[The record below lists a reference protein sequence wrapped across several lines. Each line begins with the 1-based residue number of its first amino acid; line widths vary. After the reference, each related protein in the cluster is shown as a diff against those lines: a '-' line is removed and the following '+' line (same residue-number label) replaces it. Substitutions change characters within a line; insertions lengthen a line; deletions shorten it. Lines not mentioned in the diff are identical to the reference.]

1 MLLYFSILF
10 QTKHIF
16 LQMRQITEIQ
26 RAVFLEIKSKIPE
39 NVSFV
44 HEIAELL
51 TLSYDSAYRRIRGE
65 KILSLEELQKIS
77 RHYQISID
85 AHFQVDVGKIAFDN
99 LSISSQ
105 NFSISHWLQKI
116 LDDINKILQVSE
128 KSIIY
133 AAKDAPF
140 MHFFQIPEIAA
151 FKVFLWQKTL
161 FQFKEYHDKKF
172 SLSDYDDELQKIGKK
187 ILIASTKIPTIEI
200 WNEDTFG
207 IFIRQME
214 YYWISGL
221 FRDENDI
228 WILCDQLENW
238 IRHIQHQAECGFKF
252 LYGQE
257 ARGVDNSF
265 QLYENDIVLNDNT
278 ILANMGGFRVV
289 YLTYNVASLL
299 VTTNQE
305 FAGNIE
311 NFMHGLLKNSTLI
324 SSSAAR
330 ERSRFFNK
338 LINQVD
344 QFRNRIKNSLRLRE
358 VQFPVS

>member
-1 MLLYFSILF
+1 ME
-10 QTKHIF
+10 
-16 LQMRQITEIQ
+16 QITRIQ
-26 RAVFLEIKSKIPE
+26 EAIFTEIKSKIPE

-51 TLSYDSAYRRIRGE
+51 GMSYDSAYRRIRGE

-77 RHYQISID
+77 QHYHISVD

-99 LSISSQ
+99 LTIGSQ
-105 NFSISHWLQKI
+105 NFSITKWLEKI
-116 LDDINKILQVSE
+116 LGDINKIAQASD
-128 KSIIY
+128 KTIIY

-161 FQFKEYHDKKF
+161 FQFKEYQDKKF
-172 SLSDYDDELQKIGKK
+172 SISDYDDEIQKIGRK
-187 ILIASTKIPTIEI
+187 ILIASTKVPTIEI
-200 WNEDTFG
+200 WNEDTFS
-207 IFIRQME
+207 IFIRQIE

-221 FRDENDI
+221 FKDENDI
-228 WILCDQLENW
+228 WILCDQLGNW
-238 IRHIQHQAECGFKF
+238 IRHIQTQAECGFKF

-257 ARGVDNSF
+257 ARGVENSY

-278 ILANMGGFRVV
+278 ILANLGGLKVA

-299 VTTNQE
+299 VTTNQD
-305 FAGNIE
+305 FAANIE
-311 NFMHGLLKNSTLI
+311 NFMRGLIKNSTLI
-324 SSSAAR
+324 SSSAAK

-338 LINQVD
+338 LINQVE
-344 QFRNRIKNSLRLRE
+344 QFRERIKISLHLRE
-358 VQFPVS
+358 G

>member
-1 MLLYFSILF
+1 ME
-10 QTKHIF
+10 
-16 LQMRQITEIQ
+16 QITRIQ
-26 RAVFLEIKSKIPE
+26 EAIFTEIKSKIPE

-51 TLSYDSAYRRIRGE
+51 ALSYDSAYRRIRGE

-77 RHYQISID
+77 QHYRISID

-99 LSISSQ
+99 LTIGSQ
-105 NFSISHWLQKI
+105 NFSITRWLEKI
-116 LDDINKILQVSE
+116 LGDINKIVQAAD

-161 FQFKEYHDKKF
+161 FQFKEYQDKKF
-172 SLSDYDDELQKIGKK
+172 SISDYDDEIQKIGRK
-187 ILIASTKIPTIEI
+187 ILIASTKVPTIEI
-200 WNEDTFG
+200 WNEDTFS
-207 IFIRQME
+207 IFIRQIE

-221 FRDENDI
+221 FKDENDI

-257 ARGVDNSF
+257 ARGIENSY

-278 ILANMGGFRVV
+278 ILANLGGFRVA

-299 VTTNQE
+299 VTTNQD
-305 FAGNIE
+305 FAANIG
-311 NFMHGLLKNSTLI
+311 NFMRGLIKNSTLI
-324 SSSAAR
+324 SSSAAK

-338 LINQVD
+338 LINQVE
-344 QFRNRIKNSLRLRE
+344 QFRERIKNSLHLRDI
-358 VQFPVS
+358 QFPVG

>member
-1 MLLYFSILF
+1 ME
-10 QTKHIF
+10 
-16 LQMRQITEIQ
+16 QITRMQEAIFTEI
-26 RAVFLEIKSKIPE
+26 RSKIPE

-51 TLSYDSAYRRIRGE
+51 GMSYDSAYRRIRGE

-77 RHYQISID
+77 YHYHISID

-99 LSISSQ
+99 LTLSSH
-105 NFSISHWLQKI
+105 NFSIRNWLEKI
-116 LDDINKILQVSE
+116 LTDINKIVQAPE

-151 FKVFLWQKTL
+151 FKVFLWQKTF
-161 FQFKEYHDKKF
+161 FQFKEYQDKKF
-172 SLSDYDDELQKIGKK
+172 SFSDYDDEIQKIGRK
-187 ILIASTKIPTIEI
+187 ILIASTKVPTIEI

-207 IFIRQME
+207 IFIRQIE
-214 YYWISGL
+214 YYWVSGL
-221 FRDENDI
+221 FKDENDI

-257 ARGVDNSF
+257 AKGVENSF
-265 QLYENDIVLNDNT
+265 QLYENEIVLNDNT
-278 ILANMGGFRVV
+278 ILANLSGFKVA

-299 VTTNQE
+299 VTSNQD

-311 NFMHGLLKNSTLI
+311 SFMRGLIKNSILI
-324 SSSAAR
+324 SSSAAK

-344 QFRNRIKNSLRLRE
+344 QFRERIKNSLHLRDGI
-358 VQFPVS
+358 

>member
-1 MLLYFSILF
+1 ME
-10 QTKHIF
+10 
-16 LQMRQITEIQ
+16 QITRIQ
-26 RAVFLEIKSKIPE
+26 DAIFTEIKSKIPE

-51 TLSYDSAYRRIRGE
+51 GLSYDSAYRRIRGE

-77 RHYQISID
+77 KHYGISID

-99 LSISSQ
+99 LTIGSQ
-105 NFSISHWLQKI
+105 NCSITNWLEKI
-116 LDDINKILQVSE
+116 LGDINKIAQAAD

-161 FQFKEYHDKKF
+161 FQFKEYQDKKF
-172 SLSDYDDELQKIGKK
+172 SISDYDDEIQKIGRK
-187 ILIASTKIPTIEI
+187 ILIASTKVPTIEI
-200 WNEDTFG
+200 WNEDTFS
-207 IFIRQME
+207 IFIRQIE

-221 FRDENDI
+221 FKDENDI

-238 IRHIQHQAECGFKF
+238 IRHIQQQAECGFKF

-257 ARGVDNSF
+257 ARGVENSY
-265 QLYENDIVLNDNT
+265 QLYENEVVLNDNT
-278 ILANMGGFRVV
+278 ILANLGSFKVA

-299 VTTNQE
+299 MTTNQD
-305 FAGNIE
+305 FATNIE
-311 NFMHGLLKNSTLI
+311 NFMRGLIRNSTLI
-324 SSSAAR
+324 SSSAAK
-330 ERSRFFNK
+330 ERSRFFNR
-338 LINQVD
+338 LIGQVD

>member
-1 MLLYFSILF
+1 ME
-10 QTKHIF
+10 
-16 LQMRQITEIQ
+16 QITKIQ
-26 RAVFLEIKSKIPE
+26 EAIFTEIKSKIPE

-51 TLSYDSAYRRIRGE
+51 GLSYDSAYRRIRGE
-65 KILSLEELQKIS
+65 KMLSLEELLKIS
-77 RHYQISID
+77 QHYSVSID

-99 LSISSQ
+99 LTIGLQ
-105 NFSISHWLQKI
+105 NFSITRWLEKI
-116 LDDINKILQVSE
+116 LGDINKIVQASE

-161 FQFKEYHDKKF
+161 FQFKEYQDKKF
-172 SLSDYDDELQKIGKK
+172 SIADYDDEIQKIGRK
-187 ILIASTKIPTIEI
+187 ILIASTKVPTIEI
-200 WNEDTFG
+200 WNEDTFS
-207 IFIRQME
+207 IFIRQIE

-221 FRDENDI
+221 FKDENDI
-228 WILCDQLENW
+228 WILCDQLGNW

-257 ARGVDNSF
+257 ARGIENSY
-265 QLYENDIVLNDNT
+265 QLYENEVVLNDNT
-278 ILANMGGFRVV
+278 ILANLGGFKVA

-299 VTTNQE
+299 VTTNQD
-305 FAGNIE
+305 FAANIG
-311 NFMHGLLKNSTLI
+311 NFMRGLIKNSTLI
-324 SSSAAR
+324 SSSAAK

-338 LINQVD
+338 LINQVE
-344 QFRNRIKNSLRLRE
+344 QFRERIKNSLHMRDI
-358 VQFPVS
+358 QFPVG